1 MGGITLRQDW
11 FHCED
16 CGSPGVSIPQALGDA
31 SVVSC
36 AHCGLVLGSWA
47 EYRRRVD
54 QALMA
59 EQAGR
64 TRRLVV
70 ADPVGAM
77 PAQA

>member
-1 MGGITLRQDW
+1 LRQDW

-16 CGSPGVSIPQALGDA
+16 CGSPGVSIPHALHA
-31 SVVSC
+31 ESVVSC
-36 AHCGLVLGSWA
+36 ANCGLSLGSWA
-47 EYRRRVD
+47 QYRRRID

-70 ADPVGAM
+70 ADPVDA
-77 PAQA
+77 ALAEA